1 MEKPLQKFSDNEPKT
16 TTFDTTETLARSGDA
31 DAQFSLGFWFATEGK
46 SQDYAQA
53 ADWYL
58 KAANQNHA
66 LSQFNL
72 AIMYGKGQGVR
83 RDEAQSL
90 IWLGKAARL
99 GDAAAQ
105 YTLGMRQNRVSL
117 DEGSE
122 EGVESKIEAYK
133 WLRLAA
139 AQGYRDSP
147 AGCDLVS
154 MHMSREDVIEGRRR
168 AAAFVIGGK

>member
-1 MEKPLQKFSDNEPKT
+1 MDKSLQQSSDTEPKT
-16 TTFDTTETLARSGDA
+16 TTSDTTETLARNGDA
-31 DAQFSLGFWFATEGK
+31 DAQFNLGFWFATEGK
-46 SQDYAQA
+46 SQDFAQA

-99 GDAAAQ
+99 GDAGAQ
-105 YTLGMRQNRVSL
+105 YTLGLRQNRVSL

-122 EGVESKIEAYK
+122 DGVESKIEAYK
-133 WLRLAA
+133 WLHLAA
-139 AQGYRDSP
+139 AQGYRDSA
-147 AGCDLVS
+147 AGCDLVA
-154 MHMSREDVIEGRRR
+154 MSLTREGVIEGRRR
-168 AAAFVIGGK
+168 AAAFVIGGL